1 MVGNRFFKRSVS
13 IKNKINTMKQVLH
26 FRKTHHY
33 FNYSTFSTKRQSLQ
47 RKGMIALYLFLFSL
61 LGIQSFAQGTGT
73 WTPVTRTCP
82 AASGGVCMLL
92 SDGTVICKTF
102 AGGFDGYGNLW
113 YRLTPDNQGSY
124 INGTWSP
131 IAPMINTRLYFS
143 SQILKDGRVYVAG
156 GEYGSGG
163 LSGETYNPLTNSWT
177 ACPAPGDFISDAN
190 SEILEDG
197 RVLQAIV
204 QGNPFLRENN
214 IYNPKSNTY
223 INGPSC
229 IGLHNESTWIKLPD
243 NSIIMI
249 DRDATSSERY
259 IPALNQW
266 IADATVPTS
275 LYDPFGSETG
285 AGELLPDGRAF
296 FIGSTG
302 HTAYYTPSGT
312 TSHGSWTA
320 GPDLP
325 NGQGQPDAPS
335 AMMPNGK
342 ILFTSS
348 PTPTASNHFP
358 TPTSYYE
365 FDFTTNTYTRINAP
379 QGGLTTN
386 TPCYTTNLLVLP
398 DGNILYCLQNSTTFY
413 VYKPAGAPVAAGKPT
428 INKLR
433 KIGSSV
439 GITGT
444 KFNGISE
451 GACYGDDFQMATN
464 FPIIRLSNSA
474 NTYYA
479 RTFNWNSTGVMRG
492 TKADT
497 AFFTLP
503 ASIPPGT
510 YALSVVANG
519 IASNPRSVIVTANA
533 TAALAD
539 TYVDAED
546 IKSITPPA
554 ISETKIYPN
563 PAKAQT
569 TLQFSVAQGG
579 HVSATLCN
587 VNGKAINTILSTE
600 LQAGI
605 HTTIINTSRL
615 ATGIY
620 IVRLQT
626 AAGTENIKLIVQ

>member
-1 MVGNRFFKRSVS
+1 
-13 IKNKINTMKQVLH
+13 MKQKLH
-26 FRKTHHY
+26 FLKTQRTLNH
-33 FNYSTFSTKRQSLQ
+33 STSKTKLRH
-47 RKGMIALYLFLFSL
+47 KGKIALYLFAFCFISMYS
-61 LGIQSFAQGTGT
+61 IAQGT
-73 WTPVTRTCP
+73 WTAVAANCP
-82 AASGGVCMLL
+82 ASSGGVCMLL

-102 AGGFDGYGNLW
+102 AGGIDGYGTLW

-131 IAPMINTRLYFS
+131 IAPMINSRLYFS

-156 GEYGSGG
+156 GEYGTGG
-163 LSGETYNPLTNSWT
+163 SSGETYNPLTNSWT
-177 ACPAPGDFISDAN
+177 ANPSPGAFVSDAN
-190 SEILEDG
+190 SEILDDG

-204 QGNPFLRENN
+204 QGSPFLQQNK
-214 IYNPKSNTY
+214 IYNPAANTY
-223 INGPSC
+223 INGSSC
-229 IGLHNESTWIKLPD
+229 LGYHNESTWIKLPD
-243 NSIIMI
+243 NSILMV
-249 DRDATSSERY
+249 DRNTTNSERY

-266 IADATVPTS
+266 VADATVPVS
-275 LYDPFGSETG
+275 LYDPYGLETG

-312 TSHGSWTA
+312 TNPGTWAA

-325 NGQGQPDAPS
+325 NAQGQPDAPT

-342 ILFTSS
+342 ILLTCSAIPTSF
-348 PTPTASNHFP
+348 NHFP
-358 TPTSYYE
+358 SPTSYYE
-365 FDFTTNTYTRINAP
+365 FDYSTNTYTRINAP

-398 DGNILYCLQNSTTFY
+398 DGNILYCLQGSSTFY
-413 VYKPAGAPVAAGKPT
+413 VYTPGGTPVAAGKPT
-428 INKLR
+428 IKKL
-433 KIGSSV
+433 KKVGSSV

-464 FPIIRLSNSA
+464 FPIVRLSNST

-503 ASIPPGT
+503 AGIAAGS
-510 YALSVVANG
+510 YALSVIANG
-519 IASNPRSVIVTANA
+519 IASNPKSVTVTAA
-533 TAALAD
+533 AAPALAD
-539 TYVDAED
+539 TYVDAEEASA
-546 IKSITPPA
+546 IVAPA
-554 ISETKIYPN
+554 IINTKIYPN
-563 PAKAQT
+563 PAKTQT
-569 TLQFSVAQGG
+569 TLQFSVTQAG

-587 VNGKAINTILSTE
+587 ANGKAINTILSTE
-600 LQAGI
+600 LQAGM
-605 HTTIINTSRL
+605 HTTTINTSRL
-615 ATGIY
+615 SAGVY
-620 IVRLQT
+620 IIRLQT
-626 AAGTENIKLIVQ
+626 TSGTDNLKLIVQ